1 MKRFIVFTL
10 IVIVFLNSLALT
22 LFFVIHSHNNFNS
35 MRNRQIEDIEQ
46 QLIDRL
52 ESFHVLIQPFEKRAR
67 EYNESALREIY
78 RELIE
83 LTKGNPLSAAN
94 ETLETLVEPY
104 AGVDLY
110 IVDESGTVI
119 KSTFQSDV
127 GLNLLGLDENFSEF
141 IKSVYGQGQ
150 IFTQRLGISNM
161 KGNKMLYSYF
171 SPRESNWILE
181 TSVDFEA
188 FMRQNY
194 SNTLYTHL
202 FETFFTEIQHS
213 HSDIAAFDIIYQTE
227 VSARSFISGREYDF
241 GEKVLQTLDADGAYR
256 ERDGNVLRIYRKR
269 SASRSGFDFVQFPI
283 LFIEYNLSSYYDF
296 LTKFYIIAGLSA
308 LVLIGLFSGVA
319 YKLVESKLVRR
330 IEELDEVLQRAAY
343 EDYNVRVRYNSRIP
357 ELMTLSTSANR
368 LIEQVKSREYDLR
381 VALQEREMLLDEIH
395 HRVKNNLNVVISL
408 LNLQHEQ
415 VHTVED
421 VKEAL
426 LKTRNRI
433 YSMALTHEKLYQS
446 ENFTDVNMKTYVDS
460 FLSTFNSSIGDQPH
474 IVIESEVEE
483 ENLSITHAVPCG
495 IILNELLM
503 NAVQH
508 AFDGRDEGLIRV
520 AFSKQSENEYML
532 SVEDNGHGLP
542 DDFSVHNTGSLGLIL
557 VDALIQQLH
566 GKLTIKGNGGSRF
579 EIVFRVNDSESNSLR
594 RYN

>member
-1 MKRFIVFTL
+1 
-10 IVIVFLNSLALT
+10 
-22 LFFVIHSHNNFNS
+22 
-35 MRNRQIEDIEQ
+35 MRNRKIEDIEQ

-78 RELIE
+78 RALAKK
-83 LTKGNPLSAAN
+83 TQGNPLSAED
-94 ETLETLVEPY
+94 ETLEVLVEPY
-104 AGVDLY
+104 AGIDLY
-110 IVDESGTVI
+110 LVDKTGTVI
-119 KSTFQSDV
+119 KSTFESDV
-127 GLNLLGLDENFSEF
+127 GLNLLGLDEGFSEF
-141 IKSVYGQGQ
+141 IESVYGQGQ
-150 IFTQRLGISNM
+150 IFTQRLGLSNM

-171 SPRESNWILE
+171 SPRDSNWMLE
-181 TSVDFEA
+181 TSVDFEE
-188 FMRQNY
+188 FMRKNY
-194 SNTLYTHL
+194 SNMLYTQL

-213 HSDIAAFDIIYQTE
+213 HSDIDAFDIIYQTE
-227 VSARSFISGREYDF
+227 VSSRSFISGQEYDLSK
-241 GEKVLQTLDADGAYR
+241 KVLQTLEENGAYR

-408 LNLQHEQ
+408 LNLQQEQ

-446 ENFTDVNMKTYVDS
+446 ENFTDVNMRTYVDS

-483 ENLSITHAVPCG
+483 VNLSITHAVPCG

-503 NAVQH
+503 NAIQH
-508 AFDGRDEGLIRV
+508 AFDGRSEGLISIT
-520 AFSKQSENEYML
+520 FSKQSVNEYML
-532 SVEDNGHGLP
+532 RVEDNGNGLP
-542 DDFSVHNTGSLGLIL
+542 DDFSLHSTGSLGLIL
-557 VDALIQQLH
+557 VDALVQQLH
-566 GKLTIKGNGGSRF
+566 GKLNIKSSRGSRF
-579 EIVFRVNDSESNSLR
+579 EIVFQVNDSEPNSLR
-594 RYN
+594 RHN